1 MSAPDRIGRSLRNL
15 AGVLALLPL
24 CACTT
29 LGYYAQAVSGQLEL
43 MRSARPIAERLE
55 DPALTPALKT
65 RLARVLKIRDFA
77 SRELALPDNGSYR
90 AYADLGRPFVVWN
103 VFAAPEFSVKPEQS
117 CFPIAGCV
125 SYRGWFSQQDA
136 ERQAAERRARGVDV
150 YVGGVPAYSTLG
162 WFNDPV
168 LNTFINY
175 PEPELAR
182 LLFHELAHQQFYL
195 GGDTVFNE
203 SFAVA
208 VEDEGVRRWLRREGT
223 PGQLKLYEDFQNRR
237 REFIALVLGYRARLE
252 ALYAEDISADAKRA
266 RKAAAFAAMRVDYD
280 ALKASSGW
288 AGFAGYDRFFAQS
301 PNNAHLASVAAY
313 AELVPGFRALLAEQ
327 GGDLA
332 KFYAV
337 VRELARLPKAERD
350 ARLGVKP
357 APRPAGS

>member
-1 MSAPDRIGRSLRNL
+1 
-15 AGVLALLPL
+15 
-24 CACTT
+24 
-29 LGYYAQAVSGQLEL
+29 
-43 MRSARPIAERLE
+43 
-55 DPALTPALKT
+55 
-65 RLARVLKIRDFA
+65 
-77 SRELALPDNGSYR
+77 
-90 AYADLGRPFVVWN
+90 
-103 VFAAPEFSVKPEQS
+103 
-117 CFPIAGCV
+117 
-125 SYRGWFSQQDA
+125 
-136 ERQAAERRARGVDV
+136 
-150 YVGGVPAYSTLG
+150 
-162 WFNDPV
+162 V